1 MDIPD
6 HESLMPR
13 VLRLAMIEQSGRE
26 AVRIISDELELTD
39 EQRSTTIPS
48 GTKTLIK
55 SRVDWAVTYL
65 VHAGLLQRP
74 RRGHFVITQ
83 RGRICLEK
91 DGARI
96 NTRYLHQFPEFL
108 EFLSRRRDT
117 TSAGDATEP
126 LSAAPSGTSA
136 IGDAIVLSPS
146 TTPDEQLGQAY
157 ELIETEVRS
166 QLLDRILSQSP
177 EFFEN
182 LVVTLLSTMGY
193 GSSDALAQAVGR
205 VGDGGIDGI
214 IHQDKLGLDAVYIQ
228 AKRYGPDTTVGRPD
242 LQSFIGALLGV
253 AAQKG
258 VFVTTSRFTKGA
270 LEYARGIPQRI
281 VLVDGENLVDLMI
294 KHGVGVKTVRTL
306 DIHRIDE
313 DFFIDAD

>member
-6 HESLMPR
+6 YESLMPH
-13 VLRLAMIEQSGRE
+13 VLRLANSQTTSGE
-26 AVRIISDELELTD
+26 AVQQISDELGLSD
-39 EQRSTTIPS
+39 EQRRIMIPS
-48 GTKTLIK
+48 GTKSLLK

-74 RRGHFVITQ
+74 RRAHFEITE
-83 RGRICLEK
+83 RGRRCLAK
-91 DGARI
+91 DGPRI
-96 NTRYLHQFPEFL
+96 DKKYLYQFEEFR
-108 EFLSRRRDT
+108 EFLSRRREPTSGEVVASDPT
-117 TSAGDATEP
+117 TPEPTDGRPEELELGPSA
-126 LSAAPSGTSA
+126 
-136 IGDAIVLSPS
+136 
-146 TTPDEQLGQAY
+146 TPDEQLGQAY
-157 ELIETEVRS
+157 ALIESEVRS
-166 QLLDRILSQSP
+166 QLLDRILGQSP

-228 AKRYGPDTTVGRPD
+228 AKRYAPDTTVGRPD

-281 VLVDGENLVDLMI
+281 VLVDGERLVELMI